1 MKFVERV
8 LRVLTLLTAGL
19 AALIFPIMLFA
30 IQGFGGFS
38 FELVTIL
45 LTLYLLHPASIV
57 LIFLASFSKLPSGR
71 PATIARGVI
80 ALNAL
85 LLLATAVL
93 IQAGIFKGDTVLPI
107 LFAVPSILFL
117 LNSRLGART

>member
-1 MKFVERV
+1 VKVVETV
-8 LRVLTLLTAGL
+8 LRVLTLVTAGL

-38 FELVTIL
+38 FELVTVL

-57 LIFLASFSKLPSGR
+57 LIFLASFRKIPAGR
-71 PATIARGVI
+71 PTTIARGVI

-85 LLLATAVL
+85 LLLATAAL
-93 IQAGIFKGDTVLPI
+93 IAAGAIKGDTEIPL
-107 LFAVPSILFL
+107 LFAAPSILFL

>member
-8 LRVLTLLTAGL
+8 LRVLTLVTAGL
-19 AALIFPIMLFA
+19 AALIFPVMLFA

-38 FELVTIL
+38 LELVTVL

-57 LIFLASFSKLPSGR
+57 LIFQASFRRIPAGR

-80 ALNAL
+80 ALTAL

-107 LFAVPSILFL
+107 LFAVPSVLFL
-117 LNSRLGART
+117 LNSRLGARI

>member
-8 LRVLTLLTAGL
+8 LRVLTLVTAGL
-19 AALIFPIMLFA
+19 AALIFPVMLFA

-38 FELVTIL
+38 FELVTVL

-57 LIFLASFSKLPSGR
+57 LIFLASFRKIPAGR
-71 PATIARGVI
+71 PAAIARAVI

-85 LLLATAVL
+85 SLLATAAL
-93 IQAGIFKGDTVLPI
+93 IQAGIFNGDTVLPI

>member
-1 MKFVERV
+1 MKVAEKV
-8 LRVLTLLTAGL
+8 LRVLTLVTAGL
-19 AALIFPIMLFA
+19 AALIFPVMLFA
-30 IQGFGGFS
+30 IQGFGGFG
-38 FELVTIL
+38 FELVLVL

-57 LIFLASFSKLPSGR
+57 LIFLASFRKIPAGR
-71 PATIARGVI
+71 PAAIARAVI

-85 LLLATAVL
+85 SLLATAAV

-117 LNSRLGART
+117 LNSQLGART

>member
-1 MKFVERV
+1 M
-8 LRVLTLLTAGL
+8 RVLTLVTAGL

-30 IQGFGGFS
+30 IQGFGGFG
-38 FELVTIL
+38 FELVTVL
-45 LTLYLLHPASIV
+45 LALYLLHPASIV
-57 LIFLASFSKLPSGR
+57 LIFLASFRRMPAGR

-107 LFAVPSILFL
+107 LFAVPSVLFL
-117 LNSRLGART
+117 LNSWLGARI